1 MKNKNE
7 KMKDLGVVRKHK
19 LIIQKVDGVTVDDD
33 LNQIKNWVD
42 WKEVTGQRLELF
54 GSEYYS
60 AKAIGEER
68 TVKWKIKYVSF
79 VDEIDTNDY
88 RIVNTRTD
96 EIFDIKD
103 TDYLQDD
110 GQWFIIKA
118 EKSGDLNV

>member
-7 KMKDLGVVRKHK
+7 KMKDLGVVKKHK
-19 LIIQKVDGVTVDDD
+19 LKLQKVYGVTVDDD

-103 TDYLQDD
+103 TDYL
-110 GQWFIIKA
+110 
-118 EKSGDLNV
+118 